1 MRILALDVG
10 TKTIGVAVSDPLGL
24 IAQPVETIQR
34 GKRELTRLVELI
46 EEYDVEE
53 IVVGLPRRTD
63 GSLGPEARYVQ
74 EFASRLEC
82 KLKAGWPLV
91 DIVFWDERF
100 TTVQAERV
108 LLEADVS
115 RAGRREVVDQVAAGF
130 LLQSYLDR
138 RIKTHPCGK
147 DKQDQFKLV
156 KRRGAVMNEET
167 IVLVDE
173 EGLEHNFTLY
183 RILEVD
189 DVRYALLVPEEEPD
203 EGIVAFRLEVDEDG
217 EDVLVMVEEDDEFDR
232 VVSALEEDDWGEE
245 WEE

>member
-24 IAQPVETIQR
+24 IAQPVETVGR
-34 GKRELTRLVELI
+34 GEGELTRLLELVAQY
-46 EEYDVEE
+46 EVEE

-63 GSLGPEARYVQ
+63 GSLGPEAKAVQ
-74 EFASRLEC
+74 EFAGSLRRILEAEC
-82 KLKAGWPLV
+82 PLV
-91 DIVFWDERF
+91 QIVFWDERF

-115 RAGRREVVDQVAAGF
+115 RAGRRAVVDQVAAGF

-138 RIKTHPCGK
+138 RMRDHLSGK
-147 DKQDQFKLV
+147 DKRDQFKLV
-156 KRRGAVMNEET
+156 KRRGAVMDEEM

-189 DVRYALLVPEEEPD
+189 NVRYALLVPEEDP
-203 EGIVAFRLEVDEDG
+203 EGGVVAFRLEVDEDG

-232 VVSALEEDDWGEE
+232 VVNALDEDDWGED